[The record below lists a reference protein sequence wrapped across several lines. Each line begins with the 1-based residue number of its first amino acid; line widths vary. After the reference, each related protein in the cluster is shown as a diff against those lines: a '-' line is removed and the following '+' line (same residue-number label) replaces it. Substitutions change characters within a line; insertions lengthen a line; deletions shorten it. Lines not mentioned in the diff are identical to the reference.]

1 MQSRTSSSSL
11 QVARSTQTPAARGR
25 HAAHRAV
32 VDAWAALVS
41 SLLWRSPPA
50 PHMTCHAR
58 ARRVYM
64 CGTVATC
71 DRDGL
76 ARWIIAG
83 AATPQLPP
91 AARAAAVDVTTS
103 RGPRACGGRLVAA
116 SFHVALHATRRQ
128 GAYGVYTLVA
138 GGPCHPRSTAA
149 VSTKNR
155 SFFLLSNGTS
165 RLYST
170 RTAAPGGSGP
180 LAARL
185 GGRGPCGTAV

>member
-50 PHMTCHAR
+50 PHITCHAR
-58 ARRVYM
+58 ACTCAAPSRHAIATDLHVGSSRARRLLS
-64 CGTVATC
+64 C
-71 DRDGL
+71 
-76 ARWIIAG
+76 
-83 AATPQLPP
+83 LPRP
-91 AARAAAVDVTTS
+91 APVDVTTS

-185 GGRGPCGTAV
+185 GGRALWYRSRHAAR

>member
-1 MQSRTSSSSL
+1 VQSRTSSSSL

-76 ARWIIAG
+76 APVGSSRARRLLSC
-83 AATPQLPP
+83 LPRP
-91 AARAAAVDVTTS
+91 APVDVTTS